1 MGSEDSTRT
10 SGNTSDIDTDVVTE
24 AEVEMGD
31 DVKIHDVSIEEVEEE
46 EGTLKNNTEVEVK
59 ETPVDV
65 STKGVDCTKD
75 SIEVEDKGCRVS
87 EDCRATGS
95 KSIEIEKDKKV
106 EDETEERND

>member
-24 AEVEMGD
+24 SEVEMVD

-65 STKGVDCTKD
+65 STED

-106 EDETEERND
+106 EDETEERNDSE